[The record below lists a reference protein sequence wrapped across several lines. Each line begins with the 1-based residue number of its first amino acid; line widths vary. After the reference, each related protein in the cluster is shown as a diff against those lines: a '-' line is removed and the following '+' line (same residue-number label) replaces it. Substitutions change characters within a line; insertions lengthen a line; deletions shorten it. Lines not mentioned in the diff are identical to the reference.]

1 MVGARLPWPAA
12 TASSLRGAASAHGT
26 SAGSNPSKPQER
38 SPGSRQSRYLAEE
51 AGSGRDSRLH
61 ATRGGGEPCTSQGS
75 VVSCPRTARTVTGA
89 DIPRDPFTLILGLAG
104 CGEKTKLAQERLHAP
119 HNPQGCFP
127 HPQKPSYT
135 WLGQPEAGRGSR
147 GIPNLWLPA
156 LRRGFTGSWCQCQAL
171 TADGELHLP
180 AGEACHAGGCAEIGA
195 GIPRGG

>member
-61 ATRGGGEPCTSQGS
+61 ATRGGGEPCASQGS

-135 WLGQPEAGRGSR
+135 WLRQPEAGASPTCGCPPS
-147 GIPNLWLPA
+147 GEGLP
-156 LRRGFTGSWCQCQAL
+156 
-171 TADGELHLP
+171 
-180 AGEACHAGGCAEIGA
+180 GA
-195 GIPRGG
+195 GASAKHSLLMESCTCRLEKPATLAAVQK